1 MFWSG
6 TYVVAHAYSAGGLN
20 YITLEDTLAA
30 AMVNG
35 LMWCGK
41 ENDTDGYDFVS
52 CPNNCKDNR
61 WADVAFWGLASK
73 TVIDKKDYL
82 IYFVVLQ
89 FAQLAAGEIYVVLN
103 GSQTTGRSAFRNNSY
118 FSDFE
123 LPNFRRNGTYRI
135 TKINILVLH
144 SPDQPVM

>member
-6 TYVVAHAYSAGGLN
+6 TYVVAHAYSASGLN

-35 LMWCGK
+35 LRWCGK

-52 CPNNCKDNR
+52 CPNNCKDNK

-73 TVIDKKDYL
+73 TVIYNKDYL
-82 IYFVVLQ
+82 IQFCLFVLFEV
-89 FAQLAAGEIYVVLN
+89 
-103 GSQTTGRSAFRNNSY
+103 RSVSIR
-118 FSDFE
+118 
-123 LPNFRRNGTYRI
+123 
-135 TKINILVLH
+135 
-144 SPDQPVM
+144 

>member
-6 TYVVAHAYSAGGLN
+6 TYAVAHAYSANGLN

-41 ENDTDGYDFVS
+41 ENDTEGYDFVS
-52 CPNNCKDNR
+52 CPNNCKDNK

-73 TVIDKKDYL
+73 TVMKIEN
-82 IYFVVLQ
+82 LQ
-89 FAQLAAGEIYVVLN
+89 LF
-103 GSQTTGRSAFRNNSY
+103 Y
-118 FSDFE
+118 FSF
-123 LPNFRRNGTYRI
+123 LFSS
-135 TKINILVLH
+135 L
-144 SPDQPVM
+144 S